1 MRAAENQRIHTC
13 VLQRREI
20 FLHHSLDDHIAAVHA
35 AVLDQ
40 RHEQRTRLREQVERA
55 VLFVQILLVCTRT
68 DGGRRADHAD
78 SAGLRHGH
86 GAAAGRLDRADD
98 WDVVLLGK
106 QVKRDS
112 GHGVAG
118 NDDGFQVK
126 LAQKRHILPGILG
139 DDIAAARTVRH
150 TAGIAEIDDIFL
162 RHQGVQTAHGGQ
174 TAQAGV
180 KYANRTLIHCAP
192 PVPEKSGGRAARH
205 SRCPRSQTAWGTC

>member
-1 MRAAENQRIHTC
+1 MTTSPRCTRPFSTSGTNSGHAC
-13 VLQRREI
+13 VNRSSVPS
-20 FLHHSLDDHIAAVHA
+20 FLCRYFSYAPERMVAAVPITPT
-35 AVLDQ
+35 LP
-40 RHEQRTRLREQVERA
+40 
-55 VLFVQILLVCTRT
+55 VCVMVM
-68 DGGRRADHAD
+68 
-78 SAGLRHGH
+78 
-86 GAAAGRLDRADD
+86 AAGRLDRADD

-118 NDDGFQVK
+118 NDDRFQVI
-126 LAQKRHILPGILG
+126 LAQKRHILPGVLG

-150 TAGIAEIDDIFL
+150 AAGIAEIDDIFL

-192 PVPEKSGGRAARH
+192 PVPERSGGRAARH